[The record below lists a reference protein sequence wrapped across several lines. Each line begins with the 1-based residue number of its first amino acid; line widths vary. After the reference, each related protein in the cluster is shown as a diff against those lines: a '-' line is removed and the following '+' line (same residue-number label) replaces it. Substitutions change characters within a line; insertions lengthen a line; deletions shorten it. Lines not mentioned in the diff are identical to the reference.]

1 MFDFGIGGSEIL
13 VIAVV
18 ALIVIGPK
26 DLPKVLRAIGKTL
39 ASMRR
44 MAGEFQHQLDD
55 AMKDTGLNEIRQEV
69 ASLKSMASNEIN
81 KQADLFT
88 KAQAEAEAEMKKVMA
103 DEKPVMPAV
112 VAPASVP
119 AEAAP
124 EAAPEAKPEALAEA
138 AAAPAPEPRK
148 DGA

>member
-44 MAGEFQHQLDD
+44 MAGEFQHHLDD

-69 ASLKSMASNEIN
+69 ASLKSLASNEIN

-88 KAQAEAEAEMKKVMA
+88 KAQAEAEAEMKKVLA
-103 DEKPVMPAV
+103 DEKPVMPAI
-112 VAPASVP
+112 APAETP
-119 AEAAP
+119 LAEAPLAEARAEAAP
-124 EAAPEAKPEALAEA
+124 VDE
-138 AAAPAPEPRK
+138 PAPEPKK